1 MGSPVSAV
9 VANLYMEFF
18 EELALRTAPARPR
31 IWKRYV
37 DDTFTLV
44 KKGDVDELLVH
55 LNSIRPSIKLTTELE
70 EGGSIPFLDTRV
82 TRKVDGKLDV
92 TVYRKPTH
100 TDRYLHFSSHHP
112 THVKKGLVRCL
123 YDRARNITKEAS
135 NLETEKAHLPGAL
148 QRNGYLAVFVRAA
161 SQESKPR
168 ERDPEEAQ
176 GEGKPTLMMLP
187 YVAGVSERIRKAC
200 RNYNIKVVFRS
211 GPTFRSML
219 TKVKDP
225 LPIEKQANVVYEIP
239 CTCGKVYI
247 GETKR
252 RLGTRLKEHKDAC
265 VKCQTDKSAIAEHT
279 WAENHPI
286 DWSGTK
292 ILQRASHTMELVMKE
307 ALCIQSTPADSRF
320 NRDGGYELPDCWFA
334 LN

>member
-9 VANLYMEFF
+9 VANLYLEFF

-44 KKGDVDELLVH
+44 KQGDLDELLVH

-100 TDRYLHFSSHHP
+100 TERYLHFSSHHP

-123 YDRARNITKEAS
+123 YDCARNITKEAS
-135 NLETEKAHLPGAL
+135 NLE
-148 QRNGYLAVFVRAA
+148 
-161 SQESKPR
+161 
-168 ERDPEEAQ
+168 
-176 GEGKPTLMMLP
+176 
-187 YVAGVSERIRKAC
+187 
-200 RNYNIKVVFRS
+200 S
-211 GPTFRSML
+211 G
-219 TKVKDP
+219 
-225 LPIEKQANVVYEIP
+225 
-239 CTCGKVYI
+239 
-247 GETKR
+247 
-252 RLGTRLKEHKDAC
+252 
-265 VKCQTDKSAIAEHT
+265 
-279 WAENHPI
+279 
-286 DWSGTK
+286 
-292 ILQRASHTMELVMKE
+292 ASHTMELVMKE

-334 LN
+334 LNRKLRGGAIVGHRAPLTGRMRSTT